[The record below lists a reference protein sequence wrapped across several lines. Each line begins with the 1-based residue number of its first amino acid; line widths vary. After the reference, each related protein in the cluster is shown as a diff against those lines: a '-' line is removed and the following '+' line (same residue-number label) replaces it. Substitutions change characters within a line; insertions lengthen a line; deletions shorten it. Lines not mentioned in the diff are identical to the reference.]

1 MTVRRFK
8 PKDITSV
15 NKWLRRHGYPIAQL
29 DAIPATGFIVPGVAV
44 GFVRDCE
51 TGVGMIDSYASNSLV
66 SSKTRHF
73 ALDLITQEIL
83 KLPYK
88 YFITMTADDGLV
100 SRFKRYGLTPM
111 PQYLWMAKEGS

>member
-1 MTVRRFK
+1 MNVRRFK
-8 PKDITSV
+8 QSDISSV
-15 NKWLRRHGYPIAQL
+15 NKWLRRHGHPTAQP
-29 DAIPATGFIVPGVAV
+29 DTIPAVGFIVPGVAA

-66 SSKTRHF
+66 SSTTRHA

-83 KLPYK
+83 KLPFK

-100 SRFKRYGLTPM
+100 SRFKRHGLTAM
-111 PQYLWMAKEGS
+111 PEFLWMAKARY